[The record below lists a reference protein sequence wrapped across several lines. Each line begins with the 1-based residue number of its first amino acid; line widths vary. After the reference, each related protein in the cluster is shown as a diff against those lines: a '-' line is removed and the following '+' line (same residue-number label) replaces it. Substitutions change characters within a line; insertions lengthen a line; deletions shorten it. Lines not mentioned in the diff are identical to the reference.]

1 MEGPSTPLV
10 VSFQLSTGIANDAD
24 SGGQDNHQGANMDD
38 RQTNLKNTRIQSH
51 QAFIER
57 QNHCPLCG
65 SELEIQVETYLE
77 NFTLRE
83 EARCPS
89 CDVMTRVKDHKMH

>member
-1 MEGPSTPLV
+1 MSTDL
-10 VSFQLSTGIANDAD
+10 AD
-24 SGGQDNHQGANMDD
+24 PFDHGGQEDHQGANMDD
-38 RQTNLKNTRIQSH
+38 QQTDLKNAKIESH